1 MVSDEFCVLIGGL
14 TLSTQ
19 NPSLITFQMPIYAIG
34 DVQGCFVALKNLLDQ
49 IPYDPVQ
56 DRLWFVGDLVNRGPD
71 SLKVLRFIKDLGPAA
86 VSVLGNHDL
95 HLLAVAAD
103 CAPGRTK
110 DTFQDV
116 LTAPDREE
124 VLWWLRHQR
133 LAYYENGLL
142 LVHAGLL
149 PQWTVQQAVELA
161 GEVEQ
166 VLRSD
171 DYQEFLCAHYKNDDA
186 QWSDN
191 VTGMTRLSAITNA
204 LTRLRVC
211 SVHGE
216 MVLSY
221 TGPLEAVPKG
231 FLPWFQVPTRKSSGV
246 MIICGHWAAL
256 GLHMEDKV
264 TALDAG
270 CVYGRQLVAV
280 RLEDR
285 QIFQVSCGERA

>member
-1 MVSDEFCVLIGGL
+1 M
-14 TLSTQ
+14 
-19 NPSLITFQMPIYAIG
+19 
-34 DVQGCFVALKNLLDQ
+34 
-49 IPYDPVQ
+49 
-56 DRLWFVGDLVNRGPD
+56 
-71 SLKVLRFIKDLGPAA
+71 
-86 VSVLGNHDL
+86 
-95 HLLAVAAD
+95 
-103 CAPGRTK
+103 
-110 DTFQDV
+110 
-116 LTAPDREE
+116 
-124 VLWWLRHQR
+124 
-133 LAYYENGLL
+133 
-142 LVHAGLL
+142 
-149 PQWTVQQAVELA
+149 ELA

-191 VTGMTRLSAITNA
+191 VTGMTRLNAITNA

-216 MVLSY
+216 MALSY

-231 FLPWFQVPTRKSSGV
+231 FLPWFQVPARKSSGV

-264 TALDAG
+264 TALNAG

>member
-1 MVSDEFCVLIGGL
+1 MS
-14 TLSTQ
+14 
-19 NPSLITFQMPIYAIG
+19 IYAIG

-49 IPYDPVQ
+49 IHYNPVQ

-71 SLKVLRFIKDLGPAA
+71 SLKVLRFIKGLGPAA
-86 VSVLGNHDL
+86 VTVLGNHDL

-116 LTAPDREE
+116 LTAPDRDEL
-124 VLWWLRHQR
+124 LWWLRHQR
-133 LAYYENGLL
+133 LAYHENGFL

-161 GEVEQ
+161 GKVEQ
-166 VLRSD
+166 VLSSD
-171 DYQEFLCAHYKNDDA
+171 EYQEFLRIHYKSDYS
-186 QWSDN
+186 QWSDDL
-191 VTGMTRLSAITNA
+191 TGMIRLSAITNA

-211 SVHGE
+211 SAQGE
-216 MVLSY
+216 MALSY
-221 TGPLEAVPKG
+221 TGPLETVPKG
-231 FLPWFQVPTRKSSGV
+231 FLPWFKVPTRKSRGV

-256 GLHMEDKV
+256 GLHMEDNV
-264 TALDAG
+264 IALDGG
-270 CVYGRQLVAV
+270 CVYGRQLVTV

-285 QIFQVSCGERA
+285 QVFQVSCGERA

>member
-1 MVSDEFCVLIGGL
+1 MA
-14 TLSTQ
+14 
-19 NPSLITFQMPIYAIG
+19 IYAIG

-71 SLKVLRFIKDLGPAA
+71 SLKVLRLIKDLGPAA
-86 VSVLGNHDL
+86 VTVLGNHDL

-103 CAPGRTK
+103 CVPRRTK

-124 VLWWLRHQR
+124 FLWWLRHQR
-133 LAYYENGLL
+133 LAYYENGFL

-161 GEVEQ
+161 REVEQ

-171 DYQEFLCAHYKNDDA
+171 EYHEFLRIHYKSDHSQRSDDL
-186 QWSDN
+186 
-191 VTGMTRLSAITNA
+191 TGMIRLSAITNA

-211 SVHGE
+211 SAQGE
-216 MVLSY
+216 MALSY
-221 TGPLEAVPKG
+221 TGPLETV
-231 FLPWFQVPTRKSSGV
+231 
-246 MIICGHWAAL
+246 
-256 GLHMEDKV
+256 
-264 TALDAG
+264 
-270 CVYGRQLVAV
+270 
-280 RLEDR
+280 
-285 QIFQVSCGERA
+285 